1 MQPPV
6 PPPPAPSGCA
16 ALGLRS
22 MSCAAFSLIILYIV
36 LLPLLLLFVRVR
48 TLHARGERLDFKSLL
63 GAPHTGTKRLL
74 VARNL
79 YVRPVADKRACMHAL
94 AAQNDRLSG
103 QKVC

>member
-1 MQPPV
+1 MCMMQPPV

-48 TLHARGERLDFKSLL
+48 TLHARGERLDYRTLL
-63 GAPHTGTKRLL
+63 GTHDHL
-74 VARNL
+74 VSGVSCDARS
-79 YVRPVADKRACMHAL
+79 PGML
-94 AAQNDRLSG
+94 AWQSYISFFEDAS
-103 QKVC
+103 

>member
-1 MQPPV
+1 MLSLGPEPSYLWDIYLKLKIVMQPPV

-48 TLHARGERLDFKSLL
+48 TLHARGERLDFRSLL
-63 GAPHTGTKRLL
+63 GAHCRRIDRIFSRDDLAEET
-74 VARNL
+74 
-79 YVRPVADKRACMHAL
+79 CM
-94 AAQNDRLSG
+94 
-103 QKVC
+103 